1 MSYLKPGNPD
11 GTLKAESDYTMQER
25 LHIAQQI
32 ADVAKEQLRMRLP
45 VDTGALET
53 AIRFIGKDE
62 DALLSAAKALL
73 AQAKGAAA

>member
-11 GTLKAESDYTMQER
+11 GTLKAESDYTPQER

-32 ADVAKEQLRMRLP
+32 TDVAKEQVRMRLP
-45 VDTGALET
+45 VDTSALET
-53 AIRFIGKDE
+53 AIRFIGKDD

-73 AQAKGAAA
+73 AHAKRAAA